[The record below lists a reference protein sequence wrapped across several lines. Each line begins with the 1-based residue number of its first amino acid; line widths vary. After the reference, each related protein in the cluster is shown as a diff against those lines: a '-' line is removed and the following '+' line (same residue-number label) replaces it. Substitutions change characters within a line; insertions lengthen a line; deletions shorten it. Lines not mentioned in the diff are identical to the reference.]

1 MAVASAF
8 SASPRLIRVGLGFVA
23 ACLGTLVFHQGG
35 VELCHLLGL
44 TGSTPYNFRP
54 VSPFGVPAVV
64 SLTFW
69 GGVWG
74 IAFVLAE
81 GAITRCPGGYWVGA
95 ALFGAIVPTLVFWF
109 VVVPL
114 KGQPLSYGFQVP
126 RVFVALIVDGLW
138 GTGTAVFLTML
149 AGRRRADSAVSLGR
163 DATPVARQPGV

>member
-1 MAVASAF
+1 MADASAL
-8 SASPRLIRVGLGFVA
+8 SAAPRLTRVGLGFIA

-44 TGSTPYNFRP
+44 TGSTPYNFNP
-54 VSPFGVPAVV
+54 VPPFGVPAVV
-64 SLTFW
+64 SLAFW

-74 IAFVLAE
+74 IAFVLVEKAM
-81 GAITRCPGGYWVGA
+81 ARCPGGYWLGA
-95 ALFGAIVPTLVFWF
+95 ILFGAIVPTLVFWF

-138 GTGTAVFLTML
+138 GLGTGVFLAML
-149 AGRRRADSAVSLGR
+149 AGRRGAKSTVSFRG
-163 DATPVARQPGV
+163 DGTPAAH